1 MTAFFT
7 NDFSTATAFLTA
19 GFLYVLVSIVA
30 WLMLRHQGAGAPTIW
45 CMGGAA
51 IGMGVILVGARSAVA
66 PWASFILG
74 NSLLVVGNLMHV
86 LALGKE
92 VNGPMRWMT
101 FAGVYLLVMLPSSYL
116 QLVVQNPEW
125 RFGWNLLCVGLLTG
139 WTAWLAWSIGRRE
152 NSKSAYWLGVFYGLV
167 MLEMSS
173 RGVLTGLGWSQST
186 ILDKSFENLRLVVGV
201 LMSGVLGN
209 IMVIGLYLE
218 RAGQKNIRFAV
229 ETERERLN
237 SRLGDKITALFR
249 ERSMDEVSISLA
261 HELGQPITGILLDVN
276 MVRLHCRKLGMVDAE
291 TERFLKSLETHALRA
306 RGIIGTIRG
315 FVKSDAVVFQQID
328 VCAVLD
334 DVMALFAPAVREGR
348 IRFEVRSSL
357 PQAWV
362 RGHALLLS
370 LVLHNLFRN
379 AMQACETRDMAK
391 VEVTVKALG
400 NDIQML
406 IEDNGPGFS
415 TEVLGQVGERG
426 FTTKHDGMGV
436 GLALCRRIVEQHG
449 ASLTLGN
456 RDTGRGARI
465 TLQLPAWR

>member
-1 MTAFFT
+1 MNAFFAT
-7 NDFSTATAFLTA
+7 DFSIATAFLTA
-19 GFLYVLVSIVA
+19 GFLYMLVSVVA
-30 WLMLRHQGAGAPTIW
+30 WLMLRNQGAGAPTIW
-45 CMGGAA
+45 CMGGVA
-51 IGMGVILVGARSAVA
+51 IGLGVIMVGARSAIP
-66 PWASFILG
+66 PWVSFIVG
-74 NSLLVVGNLMHV
+74 NSLIVVGNLMHV
-86 LALGKE
+86 LSLGKE
-92 VNGPMRWMT
+92 VKGPMRWFTFVGIYLMT
-101 FAGVYLLVMLPSSYL
+101 MLPSSYL
-116 QLVVQNPEW
+116 HLVVQNPEW
-125 RFGWNLLCVGLLTG
+125 RFGWNLLSAGLLTG
-139 WTAWLAWSIGRRE
+139 WTAWLAWVIGRTE
-152 NSKSAYWLGVFYGLV
+152 QSKSAYWLAVFYGLL
-167 MLEMSS
+167 MLEMCS
-173 RGVLTGLGWSQST
+173 RGLMTWLGWSHST
-186 ILDKSFENLRLVVGV
+186 ILDKSFENLRLVISV

-315 FVKSDAVVFQQID
+315 FVKSDAVVFEQVD

-357 PQAWV
+357 PQARV

-379 AMQACETRDMAK
+379 AMQACVTQGMAQ
-391 VEVTVKALG
+391 VEVTVTQG
-400 NDIQML
+400 NTGLQVL

-415 TEVLGQVGERG
+415 PEALSQVGERG

-436 GLALCRRIVEQHG
+436 GLALCRRIVEQHS
-449 ASLTLGN
+449 ASLTLAN
-456 RDTGRGARI
+456 RDSCSGAHI
-465 TLQLPAWR
+465 TLLFPT